1 MYQFDCRVSFE
12 QEESFLWWQRKSGNK
27 VVFDI
32 KLFIYRQ
39 KVLQNSSF
47 GKLLRCYPG
56 FAYQMN
62 VMISSD
68 IVGFFCFCST
78 LLNKFFPNK

>member
-56 FAYQMN
+56 FAYQMKCN
-62 VMISSD
+62 DFFRYCWS
-68 IVGFFCFCST
+68 FCFCST
-78 LLNKFFPNK
+78 LLN